1 MGFTYES
8 RFKKKFNLEKNWMMN
23 TNDIAEITGLDPEH
37 LKELYLKSLKET
49 KSRTQ
54 AINHVCGYCLKE
66 LFPKE
71 SSNEDTNVPH

>member
-8 RFKKKFNLEKNWMMN
+8 RFKKKFNLEKNWNMN
-23 TNDIAEITGLDPEH
+23 VKDITEITGLDFED
-37 LKELYLKSLKET
+37 LNGIYLKALNET

-54 AINHVCGYCLKE
+54 AINTVCGYCLKE

-71 SSNEDTNVPH
+71 TSNGDTNVPH